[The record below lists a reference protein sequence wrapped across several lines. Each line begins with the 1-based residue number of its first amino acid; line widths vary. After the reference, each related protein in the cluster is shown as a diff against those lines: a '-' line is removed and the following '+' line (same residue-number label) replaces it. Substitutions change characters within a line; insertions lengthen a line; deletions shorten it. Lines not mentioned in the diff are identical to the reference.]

1 MNELDEIKNRLDIVD
16 VISGYI
22 KLEKAGANY
31 RARCPFHDE
40 KTASLMIS
48 PGKQIWHCFGCSKGG
63 DMFEFVKEMEGVDFR
78 DALEILAKK
87 AGVELKNYDKSS
99 LQNKG
104 EKQKIGE
111 VLEQALKFFEY
122 YLQKS
127 QRGKMA
133 KEYLLKRGL
142 SEDLIKDWRIGYA
155 PDNFD
160 KLSKF
165 LEDRGYNKTFIEK
178 AGLAFLKS
186 NGGLCDRFR
195 SRIIFPFFNLNS
207 EIIGFTGRI
216 FGKEDN
222 TAKYLNTPSTILYD
236 KSRALFGIDKAKI
249 EIKKE
254 DKCILVE
261 GNVDCIM
268 AHGAGTK
275 NVVAVSGT
283 ALTDLHLK
291 IIKRYTLNLVFAFDM
306 DNAGAKAT
314 ERAIDLARQIG
325 FNVSILDL
333 GKEKDPADIIL
344 KQGGKKWLEIIN
356 KAEKVMDFYFRKA
369 FSNRDINNVDDKKKI
384 TEEILPQIKK
394 IENTIEQA
402 YFIQKLAQNLMVRED
417 DVRKELAKTKIEK
430 KEEEKIVEAKEH
442 LSQKQKIEKK
452 FLKLYLINTVD
463 LKDNIHLFSK
473 KYRTILEK
481 LNGKDDVYNELN
493 NIIEDKK
500 FLSEI
505 ILGAERE
512 KDLLKENDISVIEE
526 IETCLLNLRK
536 IFEEDK
542 KRNLSLKIKNE
553 KDPLEANKLI
563 EEYLNLINQSYGKN
577 K

>member
-369 FSNRDINNVDDKKKI
+369 FSNRDIDNVDDKKKI

-402 YFIQKLAQNLMVRED
+402 YFIQKLAQDLMVRED

-430 KEEEKIVEAKEH
+430 KEEKIVEAKEH

-463 LKDNIHLFSK
+463 LKDNIHLFSE

-481 LNGKDDVYNELN
+481 LNDKDDVYNELN

-536 IFEEDK
+536 IFEEGR

>member
-344 KQGGKKWLEIIN
+344 KQGGKRWLEIIN